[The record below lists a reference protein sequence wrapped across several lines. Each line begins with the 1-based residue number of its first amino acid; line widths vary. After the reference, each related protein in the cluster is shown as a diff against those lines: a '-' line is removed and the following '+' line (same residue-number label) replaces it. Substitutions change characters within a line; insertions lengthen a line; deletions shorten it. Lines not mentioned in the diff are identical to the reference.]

1 MDLSHCF
8 NKVSSV
14 VQDGYSLTYPPWTY
28 WVPPHPT
35 PAVLGKMD
43 LGVMDREFCELWCSS
58 VSRRLQGALPGHSF
72 GPCGFLLH
80 PVASD
85 GASVLI
91 S

>member
-1 MDLSHCF
+1 MDLSCCL
-8 NKVSSV
+8 NKVCSV
-14 VQDGYSLTYPPWTY
+14 LQDGYSLTYQPGTY

-35 PAVLGKMD
+35 PAALGKMD
-43 LGVMDREFCELWCSS
+43 RGATDREFCEPWCSS

-80 PVASD
+80 SVASD